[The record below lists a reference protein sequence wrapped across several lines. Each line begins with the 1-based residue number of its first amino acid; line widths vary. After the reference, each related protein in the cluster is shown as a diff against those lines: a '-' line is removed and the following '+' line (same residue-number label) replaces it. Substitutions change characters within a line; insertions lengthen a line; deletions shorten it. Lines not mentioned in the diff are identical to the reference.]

1 MRVFDK
7 SAILIIQEQLVKMVA
22 DACLFFFFVVVVFL
36 KGASKFHF
44 NHTLVSWT
52 FPNVSVQQTGLKA
65 RCKKNG

>member
-22 DACLFFFFVVVVFL
+22 DACLFFFVVVVFL

-52 FPNVSVQQTGLKA
+52 FPNVSVQQKGLKA